1 METDYAGSMTFSM
14 DDGSDVIAAGE
25 TVKLAEFSMDMGASG
40 WSDITLSNMTFG
52 GVTLED
58 VMMSVE
64 KVLTDASGVYS
75 SSVSSGSQTYV
86 QADIAGTSFA
96 ADVNLTDAIDVLKIF
111 GQQYTANNEMLVAA
125 DINRD
130 GSVGLFDA
138 INILKSYAQITTPA
152 KPGWQLLD
160 NDTFDESIVKFDIGQ
175 TDYNSMFDLNE
186 VVSQQTLDLN
196 AILIGD
202 VSVWV

>member
-1 METDYAGSMTFSM
+1 
-14 DDGSDVIAAGE
+14 
-25 TVKLAEFSMDMGASG
+25 
-40 WSDITLSNMTFG
+40 
-52 GVTLED
+52 
-58 VMMSVE
+58 
-64 KVLTDASGVYS
+64 
-75 SSVSSGSQTYV
+75 
-86 QADIAGTSFA
+86 
-96 ADVNLTDAIDVLKIF
+96 
-111 GQQYTANNEMLVAA
+111 
-125 DINRD
+125 
-130 GSVGLFDA
+130 
-138 INILKSYAQITTPA
+138 LKSYAQITTPA